1 MGTAASIDAKCMG
14 QTIDPTV
21 IHKHETSF
29 SRAPKSVKSS
39 DFDPLIHEMRF
50 DKIWSEHPGL
60 AEPNEEDLGKELRE
74 IAREETMKICPEI
87 SQNKFGALVW
97 DAIRKANPEKIHF
110 YEYLASYPSCDTLQD
125 RSRFMMKLLSMSIG
139 QNCEADGIRPNQET
153 ILTLLDLSKIL
164 HQFDLSDNVWAK
176 KEFDRAKYLTLGA
189 ALLSRTK
196 QGNFFR
202 DESIDLDLDLIMY
215 RKFKHEPFEDVLDRL
230 SQFEIDV
237 DVFSRMVISILR
249 TEKKQEVMEG
259 GWDINDGGN
268 ALSKQPE
275 LRLPQPRQ

>member
-1 MGTAASIDAKCMG
+1 
-14 QTIDPTV
+14 
-21 IHKHETSF
+21 
-29 SRAPKSVKSS
+29 
-39 DFDPLIHEMRF
+39 
-50 DKIWSEHPGL
+50 
-60 AEPNEEDLGKELRE
+60 
-74 IAREETMKICPEI
+74 
-87 SQNKFGALVW
+87 
-97 DAIRKANPEKIHF
+97 
-110 YEYLASYPSCDTLQD
+110 
-125 RSRFMMKLLSMSIG
+125 MKLLSMSIG
-139 QNCEADGIRPNQET
+139 QNSEADGIRPNQDT

-196 QGNFFR
+196 QGNFFS

-215 RKFKHEPFEDVLDRL
+215 RKFKHEPVEDVLDRL

-249 TEKKQEVMEG
+249 TEKKQEVTEG